1 MGMTVVERRVQTV
14 DRSASAGL
22 PEGAGL
28 PRLTSESLL
37 RGSRELLIEHQG
49 ELYRLRLTGNNK
61 LILTK

>member
-1 MGMTVVERRVQTV
+1 MQTV
-14 DRSASAGL
+14 DGSASAGSQ
-22 PEGAGL
+22 AGTGH

-37 RGSRELLIEHQG
+37 KGARELLIEHQG

>member
-1 MGMTVVERRVQTV
+1 MGTIVVERRVQTV
-14 DRSASAGL
+14 DRSASAGP
-22 PEGAGL
+22 PEGTGH

-37 RGSRELLIEHQG
+37 RGARELLIEHQG